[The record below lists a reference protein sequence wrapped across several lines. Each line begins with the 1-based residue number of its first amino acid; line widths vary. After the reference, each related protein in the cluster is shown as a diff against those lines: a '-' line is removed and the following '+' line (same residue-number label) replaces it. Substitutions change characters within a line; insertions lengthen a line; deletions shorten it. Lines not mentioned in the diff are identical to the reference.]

1 MGTTVTATAAR
12 GQLFGLIA
20 RVNDDADVVTIT
32 SKAGDAVLV
41 SASEWAQIAETLHV
55 ASLPNA
61 GRMLADIRAIAAGDT
76 SQLVR
81 AELIDADKIA

>member
-1 MGTTVTATAAR
+1 MSTTVSATTAR
-12 GQLFGLIA
+12 SQLFGLIA
-20 RVNDDADVVTIT
+20 QVNDDADVVTIT

-76 SQLVR
+76 SGLVQVDLVDPDR
-81 AELIDADKIA
+81 IA